1 MAKTDRVQNV
11 QTPGVDQ
18 TQADDTASQAD
29 TAAELSTEQPAAPA
43 VAPDIAALV
52 AAEVARQMAQKT
64 QAPAVV
70 KAAPLP
76 TQEEA
81 LKKVLADPK
90 RRSVLSVDG
99 WVTAT
104 APQPAGFAKA

>member
-52 AAEVARQMAQKT
+52 AAAERARER
-64 QAPAVV
+64 
-70 KAAPLP
+70 AAWHRQHPGG
-76 TQEEA
+76 
-81 LKKVLADPK
+81 LASG
-90 RRSVLSVDG
+90 R
-99 WVTAT
+99 
-104 APQPAGFAKA
+104 